1 MNLLFDLDGTLV
13 NTDSV
18 YTEVWDLISKKY
30 NFQKMIL
37 FQSVLGVEGGTY
49 TRQLSII
56 KNKFNFNSDHF
67 LIDTDFFNK
76 FIKGKSDSSFLNN
89 LLSLD
94 DNLINE
100 ISSLKDELFI
110 DLLKLNSDC
119 TSILLPGV
127 INFFKKIEKDTTKI
141 AIVTSCNKKAAEY
154 IIKSTGLSPYIDLLI
169 ASEDCVNH
177 KPDPEPYLKAMSFLN
192 DPAVVPRTTW
202 SFLNSDT
209 NNTIIFEDSYSGYMS
224 AKQSG
229 HLKIVLICNES
240 SCQNIKDADE
250 YKIKDYVN
258 FDINHFIIK

>member
-18 YTEVWDLISKKY
+18 YTEVWNLISKKY

-37 FQSVLGVEGGTY
+37 FQSVLGVEGGTHA
-49 TRQLSII
+49 RQLSII
-56 KNKFNFNSDHF
+56 KNNFNFNNDHF

-94 DNLINE
+94 DSLINE

-127 INFFKKIEKDTTKI
+127 INFFKKIEKGTTKI

-192 DPAVVPRTTW
+192 
-202 SFLNSDT
+202 SDT
-209 NNTIIFEDSYSGYMS
+209 DNTIIFEDSYSGYMS